1 MSHDKTVRLTAI
13 DELAQAT
20 EGGVTFCKVDVDEVE
35 ASACLQNVLLC
46 REGHV
51 TGQNTS
57 IFLSLISIH
66 VISL

>member
-20 EGGVTFCKVDVDEVE
+20 EGVVTFCKVDVDEVE
-35 ASACLQNVLLC
+35 ASPVYQMCFCVG
-46 REGHV
+46 EGHV